1 MNLKRFTP
9 PPEEKRG
16 LSGVKKKNKKK
27 YNRKV
32 AFTLAETL
40 IALAIIG
47 IISILMINFI
57 FGKVM
62 DNVRAKH
69 TIASKHKF
77 AKSIENMAL
86 NYGIGPYYGTGEEK
100 YDATSEFVQK
110 LSQYYKINR
119 ICDTNSLDDC
129 WGYKIINLNGKLFKN
144 GGNENLADDYDN
156 ETRGILGTDGTRF
169 ILSYNKNCNELDP
182 QIFTWNS
189 NGTNNNAMNCIAA
202 IIDIDG
208 NKAPNRVGKDIS
220 FINAT
225 GIGDN
230 CIIKI
235 GDACFGA
242 MFQPDG
248 VMSLEECME
257 HKDEWGL
264 TYCMGET
271 NDEIELDFYNYGGD
285 YYAGAA
291 KTCGGKANLI
301 AKDEVK
307 ELFLNMYEEYEA
319 ELSSAVDVRGVD
331 VTECCFSKYIEGS
344 AGDLGLVD
352 PTTPL
357 NPFYGF
363 ADTDYYLTVSG
374 PESIDRFGSV
384 NRPYAFYTSE
394 FAGFGIDDDK
404 AVFFTS
410 SNIYTLCRMN

>member
-1 MNLKRFTP
+1 
-9 PPEEKRG
+9 
-16 LSGVKKKNKKK
+16 
-27 YNRKV
+27 
-32 AFTLAETL
+32 
-40 IALAIIG
+40 
-47 IISILMINFI
+47 
-57 FGKVM
+57 M

-129 WGYKIINLNGKLFKN
+129 WGYKIINFPSGETYDITKATNGKLFKN

-156 ETRGILGTDGTRF
+156 ETRGILGTD
-169 ILSYNKNCNELDP
+169 LSYNKNCNELDP
-182 QIFTWNS
+182 QIFTWN
-189 NGTNNNAMNCIAA
+189 NDGTNNNAMNCIAA

-242 MFQPDG
+242 LFQPEG
-248 VMSLEECME
+248 VSLEECQE
-257 HKDEWGL
+257 HGDDWGIHACNSD
-264 TYCMGET
+264 YEPY
-271 NDEIELDFYNYGGD
+271 EYD

-291 KTCGGKANLI
+291 KACGSRSNMISSSELSTVFKQMYSDCDSQECVEYKAN
-301 AKDEVK
+301 
-307 ELFLNMYEEYEA
+307 
-319 ELSSAVDVRGVD
+319 SASDFGLVEPMEDIFHIWVSDNYSWCDYNETLGG
-331 VTECCFSKYIEGS
+331 IGS
-344 AGDLGLVD
+344 ACSLIYSSHFAQLV
-352 PTTPL
+352 P
-357 NPFYGF
+357 
-363 ADTDYYLTVSG
+363 
-374 PESIDRFGSV
+374 SV
-384 NRPYAFYTSE
+384 NNISDGSAYA
-394 FAGFGIDDDK
+394 
-404 AVFFTS
+404 
-410 SNIYTLCRMN
+410 LCRM